1 MLYEIQSS
9 SIGNILKNLRI
20 DYIKK
25 FMKPYQ
31 FEKEDFKRTNL
42 LFNVMWPIKILEYYI
57 DVTWED
63 KNIQFSPITIER
75 WWYKNTN
82 YMKKFWHGIVKLET
96 IW

>member
-9 SIGNILKNLRI
+9 SIGNIFNNCVSI
-20 DYIKK
+20 TSNF

-31 FEKEDFKRTNL
+31 FEKEDSKRINL
-42 LFNVMWPIKILEYYI
+42 LFNVMWPIKILEYYV

-63 KNIQFSPITIER
+63 KKIQFSPITIER

-82 YMKKFWHGIVKLET
+82 YMKKFWHGSVKLET